1 MAINTKTYSDNKL
14 IQQDDF
20 RITEVV
26 IYNYKGDAE
35 NLTTDV
41 LAIDV
46 FESIYNHTLT
56 GKLTFSD
63 QSSFV
68 ERMPIVGKEFLEF
81 RLRTPVQYTGAYG
94 GEINAVT
101 QKFFVYKVSVEQAT
115 FRNQVV
121 TLHFASAEMLRYSR
135 VRIS

>member
-1 MAINTKTYSDNKL
+1 MAINTKTYSDNRL

-26 IYNYKGDAE
+26 LYNYKGDAE
-35 NLTTDV
+35 NLTENL

-63 QSSFV
+63 Q
-68 ERMPIVGKEFLEF
+68 
-81 RLRTPVQYTGAYG
+81 
-94 GEINAVT
+94 
-101 QKFFVYKVSVEQAT
+101 
-115 FRNQVV
+115 
-121 TLHFASAEMLRYSR
+121 
-135 VRIS
+135 

>member
-14 IQQDDF
+14 VQQDDF
-20 RITEVV
+20 RVTEVV
-26 IYNYKGDAE
+26 LYNYRGDSE
-35 NLTTDV
+35 NLTEDV

-56 GKLTFSD
+56 GKLTFTD
-63 QSSFV
+63 QFSFV

-81 RLRTPVQYTGAYG
+81 RLRTPVQYSGSYG

-121 TLHFASAEMLRYSR
+121 TLHFASAEMLRNQ
-135 VRIS
+135 V